1 MEKSELAVTG
11 EEILPTPGPDS
22 QDHTAETTQDLRSS
36 KGCLQDCIAEDI
48 QYVRDHLP
56 EAAILTLTRE
66 YVTVVIM

>member
-1 MEKSELAVTG
+1 MENELAVPG
-11 EEILPTPGPDS
+11 EEIRPTPGPDS
-22 QDHTAETTQDLRSS
+22 QDHTAETTQDLRS
-36 KGCLQDCIAEDI
+36 CLQDCIAEDI